1 MAAADDLGQVIE
13 RCHLALDEFSRGN
26 PNPVKDFYSSR
37 NDVAIANPF
46 FPLMRGREQV
56 VARLERSVQNFRDG
70 EVGFQ
75 MVVKWVSDELA
86 CLVELEEWKTKV
98 GGREDVTP
106 FTLRVTTLFRAEGGG
121 WKVVHRHADPIT
133 TAQPAESVIPEE
145 TYPLGANFLE
155 NSVKTS
161 SQKSTSTTLGE

>member
-1 MAAADDLGQVIE
+1 MAVADDLDRVIE
-13 RCHLALDEFSRGN
+13 QYHQALDEFSRGN
-26 PNPVKDFYSSR
+26 PDPVKEFYSGR
-37 NDVAIANPF
+37 DDVAIANPF
-46 FPLMRGREQV
+46 FPLTRGREQV

-75 MVVKWVSDELA
+75 NVVKWVSGELA
-86 CLVELEEWKTKV
+86 CIVELEEWKAKV

-133 TAQPAESVIPEE
+133 TARPAESVIAE
-145 TYPLGANFLE
+145 
-155 NSVKTS
+155 
-161 SQKSTSTTLGE
+161 

>member
-1 MAAADDLGQVIE
+1 MAAADDLDQVIE
-13 RCHLALDEFSRGN
+13 RYYLALNEFSRGN
-26 PNPVKDFYSSR
+26 PDPVKDLYSGR
-37 NDVAIANPF
+37 DDVAIANPF
-46 FPLMRGREQV
+46 FPLTRGREQV

-75 MVVKWVSDELA
+75 NVVKWVSGELA
-86 CLVELEEWKTKV
+86 CIVELEEWKTKV

-133 TAQPAESVIPEE
+133 TAQPAESVIPE
-145 TYPLGANFLE
+145 
-155 NSVKTS
+155 
-161 SQKSTSTTLGE
+161 

>member
-1 MAAADDLGQVIE
+1 MAAADDLDRVIE
-13 RCHLALDEFSRGN
+13 QYHQALDEFSRGN
-26 PNPVKDFYSSR
+26 PDPVKEFYSGR
-37 NDVAIANPF
+37 DDVAIANPF
-46 FPLMRGREQV
+46 FPLTRGREQV

-75 MVVKWVSDELA
+75 NVVKWVSDELA
-86 CLVELEEWKTKV
+86 CIVELEEWKAKV

-133 TAQPAESVIPEE
+133 TAQPAESVIPE
-145 TYPLGANFLE
+145 
-155 NSVKTS
+155 
-161 SQKSTSTTLGE
+161 

>member
-1 MAAADDLGQVIE
+1 MAAADDLDQVIE
-13 RCHLALDEFSRGN
+13 RYHLALSEFSRGD
-26 PNPVKDFYSSR
+26 PDPVKDFYSGR
-37 NDVAIANPF
+37 DDVAIANPF
-46 FPLMRGREQV
+46 FPLTRGREQV

-75 MVVKWVSDELA
+75 NVVKWVSGELA
-86 CLVELEEWKTKV
+86 CIVELEEWKAKV

-133 TAQPAESVIPEE
+133 TARPAESVIQE
-145 TYPLGANFLE
+145 
-155 NSVKTS
+155 
-161 SQKSTSTTLGE
+161 